1 MFLCTRQA
9 NVTKPSAVAVVY
21 SAASDTGFGS
31 YSVQCGIDLAA
42 GNWSKQH
49 MVSSSTLTE
58 LLAVKFVLLSM
69 LNHLSGLTV
78 QLFPD
83 NQNVTNIVSCGS
95 PAAHLQAAALR
106 YIIMYV
112 VTIGSPLN

>member
-1 MFLCTRQA
+1 MFLYTRQA

-21 SAASDTGFGS
+21 SAASDTGFGG
-31 YSVQCGIDLAA
+31 YSVQCGVDLVA

-49 MVSSSTLTE
+49 MVSSSTLSE
-58 LLAVKFVLLSM
+58 LLAVKFVVLSM
-69 LNHLSGLTV
+69 LNQLSALTV
-78 QLFPD
+78 KLFTD

-95 PAAHLQAAALR
+95 AKAHLQAAALR
-106 YIIMYV
+106 YIMYV